1 LSDAFVVTKL
11 LAINSGDL
19 LQAVCKRLEQNH
31 YGNTGE
37 RPERC
42 HERPDGWARRL
53 SAHFLSALPEAQKYV
68 KHIRFAN
75 PDLDLEKSLH
85 LSFSHRSPTIV
96 ADDPRSHR
104 GESAP
109 ILAF

>member
-1 LSDAFVVTKL
+1 MRGQMA
-11 LAINSGDL
+11 G
-19 LQAVCKRLEQNH
+19 Q
-31 YGNTGE
+31 GE
-37 RPERC
+37 TF
-42 HERPDGWARRL
+42 
-53 SAHFLSALPEAQKYV
+53 SAHFLSALPEAQKCV
-68 KHIRFAN
+68 KPIRFAN

-109 ILAF
+109 ILGFLSSLINCWSILGEIIPIHELAIFLE